1 MKLKYYLRGLV
12 VGIICTAILMGIAL
26 SGNKKEKLTDTE
38 IIERAKLL
46 GMVMADES
54 SEAGGTDAE
63 GQDAKSKN
71 QPGQNA
77 EAKDPSKQDIEDP
90 SETGTESKDKDV
102 GESKPSKESG
112 DKTPSGTDAEGKEE
126 NGQESGAQEEPG
138 TDSKN
143 KDVGESQPGQKS
155 DSKSPSGTDTGMVEF
170 EIGERDHSEDVSRKL
185 FEAGLI
191 EDASDFN
198 QYMIEKKMDDHLQTG
213 KYQIPKGATK
223 DEILELI
230 VRLP

>member
-1 MKLKYYLRGLV
+1 M
-12 VGIICTAILMGIAL
+12 
-26 SGNKKEKLTDTE
+26 
-38 IIERAKLL
+38 
-46 GMVMADES
+46 
-54 SEAGGTDAE
+54 
-63 GQDAKSKN
+63 
-71 QPGQNA
+71 
-77 EAKDPSKQDIEDP
+77 
-90 SETGTESKDKDV
+90 
-102 GESKPSKESG
+102 
-112 DKTPSGTDAEGKEE
+112 
-126 NGQESGAQEEPG
+126 
-138 TDSKN
+138 
-143 KDVGESQPGQKS
+143 GESQPGQKS

>member
-1 MKLKYYLRGLV
+1 MKLKYYLRGLG

-77 EAKDPSKQDIEDP
+77 EAKDPSKQDTEDP

-102 GESKPSKESG
+102 GESQPSKESG
-112 DKTPSGTDAEGKEE
+112 DKAPSGTDA
-126 NGQESGAQEEPG
+126 
-138 TDSKN
+138 
-143 KDVGESQPGQKS
+143 
-155 DSKSPSGTDTGMVEF
+155 GMVEF

>member
-1 MKLKYYLRGLV
+1 MKLKYYLRGLG

-71 QPGQNA
+71 QPGQDA
-77 EAKDPSKQDIEDP
+77 EAKDPSKQDTEDP
-90 SETGTESKDKDV
+90 PEKS
-102 GESKPSKESG
+102 
-112 DKTPSGTDAEGKEE
+112 PSGTDAEGKEE
-126 NGQESGAQEEPG
+126 TGQEPGAQEEPG

-143 KDVGESQPGQKS
+143 KDVGEGKADQKS

-213 KYQIPKGATK
+213 KYQIPKDATK